1 MVGRPQERAGQVTNH
16 VEKQTDREIA
26 MNRIAMLTAG
36 AFALAASFAVTPALA
51 ETPKD
56 TFVQAKQ
63 IDDIITLDPAEVFEF
78 SGGEVIAQIYDRIM
92 TYEAE
97 DTEKLVPGVAESYS
111 VSDDGKTITLK
122 IRPGQTFHSG
132 NPLTAEDVAFSLQ
145 RVIKL
150 DKTPAFILS
159 QLGWNKDNVDSLVKA
174 TDELTVQL
182 SIPEDF
188 APTLVLNCLSAGVAS
203 VVDKKLV
210 LEHEVNGDLAYEW
223 MKSNSAG
230 SGAFV
235 LKSWKANET
244 VVLEANP
251 NDRHGAPS
259 IKRVVIRHVPEPAA
273 QRLMLEK
280 GDIDMARNL
289 TADQI
294 QGIAGNAD
302 LVVEAYPKADIFYLG
317 LNQKD
322 EHLKNPK
329 VRQALRWLVD
339 YQGMA
344 DTFLKGKFKV
354 HQSFWP
360 SGFYASLLDT
370 PFKLD
375 VAKAKALLAEAGYP
389 DGFEINLDASNS
401 SPSSDMAQSI
411 QATMAEAGVKLNIV
425 AGEQKQVITK
435 YRARNHGMV
444 LLYWSPDY
452 MDPHSNADSFARNPD
467 NSDDAKS
474 KPLAWRNAW
483 DIPDITAETDAA
495 VRERDA
501 DKRKEMYLGLQKKL
515 QDDSPFIIMFQSTE
529 QVAKRNNV
537 SGYVSGPTFDIIY
550 YRLVTKS

>member
-1 MVGRPQERAGQVTNH
+1 
-16 VEKQTDREIA
+16 

-36 AFALAASFAVTPALA
+36 AFALAASFAVTPAVA

-122 IRPGQTFHSG
+122 IRPGQKFHSG

-411 QATMAEAGVKLNIV
+411 QATMAEAGVKVNIIP
-425 AGEQKQVITK
+425 GEQKQVITK

-467 NSDDAKS
+467 NSDEAKS